1 MRAPALIPVV
11 AALAL
16 AALPGP
22 VSGHPMAPVD
32 AVPAGTDVVV
42 ALGDSF
48 ISGEAGRWRGNV
60 WDVANAGRA
69 DTLGTRAY
77 WDTPTGESTPGC
89 HRSRTAEIHLPGVTA
104 VNLACAGARTTSTV
118 QGARFTPGLDD
129 GRTDP
134 ATGDRLPGQLTALAR
149 LAARA
154 RVRLVAISIGG
165 NDMGFAQIVRTC
177 ATRFLAPWPFA
188 RDCRAIPAVRDRLSD
203 TALQRVADAA
213 GQAIVRVHSTMAA
226 AGAADGDWSLIVQ
239 GYPRPLALTNRY
251 PDTRA
256 ARGYGGGCPFHDSDV
271 RWINARLR
279 VLSAHLAGAARQ
291 AAATTGHPVQFLD
304 LTEAFAGRELCAR
317 GADSVDRLPADDIT
331 ARAERVSMVRL
342 FAPFRIDESLH
353 PNALGQ
359 QVLRACLAAAWN
371 GGLARSGRCGAP
383 ADWSRTDADGLPV
396 VRFSKG

>member
-11 AALAL
+11 ATLAL
-16 AALPGP
+16 AAL
-22 VSGHPMAPVD
+22 SGLASGNPFAPVD
-32 AVPAGTDVVV
+32 AVPQGTDVVV

-69 DTLGTRAY
+69 DTLGPRAY

-89 HRSRTAEIHLPGVTA
+89 HRSRTAEITLPGTVA
-104 VNLACAGARTTSTV
+104 VNLACAGARTTSTAR
-118 QGARFTPGLDD
+118 GGRFTPGLDD
-129 GRTDP
+129 GLDDP
-134 ATGDRLPGQLTALAR
+134 ATGDRLPGQLTLLAR

-154 RVRLVAISIGG
+154 HVRMVAVSIGG

-188 RDCRAIPAVRDRLSD
+188 RECRTLPAVRDRLSD
-203 TALQRVADAA
+203 AALQRVADAA
-213 GQAIVRVHSTMAA
+213 EQAIVRVHTTMAA
-226 AGAADGDWSLIVQ
+226 SGAADGDWSLIVQ
-239 GYPRPLALTNRY
+239 GYPRPLAATNRY
-251 PDTRA
+251 PATRA
-256 ARGYGGGCPFHDSDV
+256 ARGYGGGCPFNDSDV
-271 RWINARLR
+271 RWIDARVR
-279 VLSAHLAGAARQ
+279 VLSARLAGAAQR

-304 LTEAFAGRELCAR
+304 VTEAFAGRELCAP
-317 GADSVDRLPADDIT
+317 GADSVDRMPARDVT

-371 GGLARSGRCGAP
+371 GGQARSGRCSAP
-383 ADWSRTDADGLPV
+383 ADWSRVNADGLPA
-396 VRFSKG
+396 VRFAQA